1 MARMLCARRGKPAG
15 ALIGLALITSACA
28 PDRVVTGST
37 GPTYPYDYR
46 ARHPITLA
54 EGLRPLDVFV
64 VGAGGLDSRQRE
76 DVRAFAAEYRK
87 HGRGPIIAQL
97 PAGSPTDAYAHRTL
111 DSIRYAV
118 AESGVGPV
126 PFAVSRY
133 AVSDPSVASP
143 IRLSFQKLEAKVATK
158 CGLWP
163 QDLGGSD
170 PKFNYSNQ
178 PYWNLGCAT
187 QANLAAQVAD
197 PIDLVRG
204 RTETPGDT
212 LRRTR
217 DIEDLRNGKDPST
230 VYRQDN
236 QGRINQSV
244 GN

>member
-1 MARMLCARRGKPAG
+1 MSRIASARTHSRLG
-15 ALIGLALITSACA
+15 ALAGLALVASACA

-37 GPTYPYDYR
+37 YPHDYR
-46 ARHPITLA
+46 ARHPIVLA
-54 EGLRPLDVFV
+54 DGSRPLDVFV
-64 VGAGGLDSRQRE
+64 LGSGALDGRQRQ
-76 DVRAFAAEYRK
+76 DLYAFVAEYRR

-97 PAGSPTDAYAHRTL
+97 PAGSPTDAFAIRTL
-111 DSIRYAV
+111 DSIRHAV
-118 AESGVGPV
+118 AEAGLGPV

-133 AVSDPSVASP
+133 AVTNPSLAAP
-143 IRLSFQKLEAKVATK
+143 IRLSFQRLQAKVATK

-170 PKFNYSNQ
+170 PKFNYRNE
-178 PYWNLGCAT
+178 PYWTLGCAT

-197 PIDLVRG
+197 PIALVRG
-204 RTETPGDT
+204 RPEMPGDT
-212 LRRTR
+212 LRRMK
-217 DIEDLRNGKDPST
+217 DIQDLRDGKDPST